1 MLIIGCC
8 LFFNN
13 ESSFFICIERTII
26 LTLRTNRSEVMNES
40 LYYMTDKLLKVGEEI
55 SIMIIMD
62 LSTLEFALKLY
73 GITNS

>member
-1 MLIIGCC
+1 
-8 LFFNN
+8 
-13 ESSFFICIERTII
+13 
-26 LTLRTNRSEVMNES
+26 MNES

-62 LSTLEFALKLY
+62 LSTLEVALKLY